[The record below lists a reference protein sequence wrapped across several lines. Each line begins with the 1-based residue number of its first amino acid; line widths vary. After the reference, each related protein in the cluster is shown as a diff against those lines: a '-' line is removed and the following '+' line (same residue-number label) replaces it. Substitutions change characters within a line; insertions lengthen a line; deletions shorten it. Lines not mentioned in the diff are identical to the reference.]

1 MKCQGHIFYLSIMKC
16 QVKVNTKILFKIQI
30 KQIGQLFPFY
40 FSAFELLNHPRELAR
55 QITLIDHGKTDFS
68 CVLIL
73 QKVRQSV
80 ERILCFFIY
89 RKRKKKGCECIF
101 HSGIVSVLVSNRFS
115 KPSCTC

>member
-68 CVLIL
+68 CFN
-73 QKVRQSV
+73 SV
-80 ERILCFFIY
+80 KSETISRTNTLLFHLP
-89 RKRKKKGCECIF
+89 KTKKKSCECIF